1 MFLIVAVALSVI
13 SKVLQFV
20 YKGKLGDVIVLF
32 AGVFFVLAVLFSI
45 ERFEVLRIERPGE
58 AWFIALLCCVAIVS
72 FQLMMLLVM
81 GYGQKLGLLMIV
93 PLVTSVVLL
102 VIKWL

>member
-1 MFLIVAVALSVI
+1 M
-13 SKVLQFV
+13 
-20 YKGKLGDVIVLF
+20 G
-32 AGVFFVLAVLFSI
+32 
-45 ERFEVLRIERPGE
+45 PGE